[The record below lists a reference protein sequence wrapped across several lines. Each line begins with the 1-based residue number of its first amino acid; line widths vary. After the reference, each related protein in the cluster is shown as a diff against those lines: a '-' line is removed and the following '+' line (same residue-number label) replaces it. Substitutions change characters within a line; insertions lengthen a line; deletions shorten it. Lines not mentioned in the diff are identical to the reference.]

1 MINLCKIFSLPRVV
15 EELPIRPLG
24 WVVFLTSFEFGMLF
38 NILLCWVIL
47 MYLHVINSKSILD
60 CSFIMRVVIVMFI
73 CTQDNKPLGINFC
86 MSDVKNCNMD
96 DLPAI
101 LHHDDNLKQAKRL
114 LQAWKR

>member
-1 MINLCKIFSLPRVV
+1 MCLHLINLKLI
-15 EELPIRPLG
+15 
-24 WVVFLTSFEFGMLF
+24 LTRLF
-38 NILLCWVIL
+38 II
-47 MYLHVINSKSILD
+47 
-60 CSFIMRVVIVMFI
+60 RVVIVMFL

-114 LQAWKR
+114 LEAWKR